1 MQFLT
6 LQQNNMRTFF
16 IDPSAG
22 NDANNGLSFANRK
35 KTISSVSGSLT
46 AGDDVRIIANTE
58 PINIGS
64 CTWNQYG
71 TITLPA
77 GETAGLYNDGAWA
90 SPGTGVTISV
100 PSTTIRR
107 EGANSA
113 LFTVANTYTGIT
125 KIASVSG
132 LSASDLSAYSKINLW
147 FQNSVGTT
155 YANLS
160 AFSLLLCSDSNGNV
174 PVYSLSFPA
183 SIAPPASTWVPI
195 VLDNV
200 APFSLATNINSI
212 TLSANR
218 QIHTAATGVYID
230 NVFASKN
237 IRLDGLISKNS
248 TTNVDVVKPEF
259 WWSPRS
265 VTGNVL
271 SVEQSPSIQ
280 NYAAAGGASRGYVGT
295 TEVASGYV
303 LYPFIQAATSSTATV
318 VLNNMS
324 IRIGTEALPITI
336 GGGWDRD
343 AMTQQISGVTWMGTT
358 HNSQIFIS
366 QNDSRNIAYN
376 NLGINRCQLSFR
388 IIGTNATATSG
399 ATLKNVHVT
408 GSRTLGFSF
417 LGASSNYILSCCSGI
432 QCGFTIASDA
442 PLSIVSV
449 LNLSAINVATVNS
462 AGNGIITSQS
472 HNNYFKD
479 VIAVNNTESGILH
492 QSNFCLFENVSCIR
506 NEAEGMY
513 LGSSGTVAAKNQ
525 IYNAYILNNG
535 IASGATSNSGITIDI
550 GATGNKFYN
559 TQVLYNS
566 GGSGAVSG
574 GIAYTGS
581 GGYDTL
587 FYGLTTLG
595 NRANG
600 ILTAFKFVQTTTTLQ
615 GDTFVYNWKSNETN
629 KVTGWLGNNGT
640 RLFSTNDQSNSNSH
654 FMYTDNGSIEG
665 TATSAR
671 SPGIGWI
678 MNIGNATGT
687 GTYFRGEQ
695 YPLTHN
701 IKSVLCTANT
711 PMTAS
716 LWVRRTNDT
725 VTGKFVMRGYQI
737 GGVDNDIKTYTTSA
751 SLTDWERLSI
761 AFTPTQTGF
770 VEFEMQT
777 FATNY
782 YATTAPTGILIWDD
796 FNVTPATTVAATS
809 GDYAFTAQGVVV
821 STPVSASSSSTP
833 VVVPSEKSFVFC

>member
-16 IDPSAG
+16 IDPVDG

-35 KTISSVSGSLT
+35 RTISSVSGSLT
-46 AGDDVRIIANTE
+46 AGDNVRIIANTA

-90 SPGTGVTISV
+90 SPGTGVTISA
-100 PSTTIRR
+100 PSTTIRK
-107 EGANSA
+107 EGVNSA
-113 LFTVANTYTGIT
+113 LLTVANTYTGTT

-132 LSASDLSAYSKINLW
+132 LSATDLSAYSKINLW

-174 PVYSLSFPA
+174 PVYSLPFPA
-183 SIAPPASTWVPI
+183 SIAPPVNTWVPI
-195 VLDNV
+195 VIDNV

-218 QIHTAATGVYID
+218 QIHTASTGVYID

-280 NYAAAGGASRGYVGT
+280 NYTATGGASRGYVGV
-295 TEVASGYV
+295 TEVAAGYV
-303 LYPFIQAATSSTATV
+303 LYPFIQAATSSSATG

-343 AMTQQISGVTWMGTT
+343 TMTQQISGVTWMGTS
-358 HNSQIFIS
+358 HNIQIFIS

-376 NLGINRCQLSFR
+376 NLGINRCQNSIR

-399 ATLKNVHVT
+399 VTLKNVHVT
-408 GSRTLGFSF
+408 GSRTQGIYMLTT
-417 LGASSNYILSCCSGI
+417 SNSYILSCCSGI
-432 QCGFTIASDA
+432 QCGFTTASDA
-442 PLSIVSV
+442 PFSIANV
-449 LNLSAINVATVNS
+449 LNLSAINIATANS
-462 AGNGIITSQS
+462 AGNGIITSQC
-472 HNNYFKD
+472 HNSYFKD
-479 VIAVNNTESGILH
+479 VIAVNNSDSGILH
-492 QSNFCLFENVSCIR
+492 QSNFCLLESISCF
-506 NEAEGMY
+506 NNGAEGIY
-513 LGSSGTVAAKNQ
+513 LGATGTVAANNK
-525 IYNAYILNNG
+525 IYNAYVLNNG
-535 IASGATSNSGITIDI
+535 IAAGATSNSGITIDI

-574 GIAYTGS
+574 GIAYAGS

-595 NRANG
+595 NKANG
-600 ILTAFKFVQTTTTLQ
+600 VLTAFKFSQTTTALQ
-615 GDTFVYNWKSNETN
+615 GNTFVYNWTSNETN
-629 KVTGWLGNNGT
+629 KATGWLGYNGT
-640 RLFSTNDQSNSNSH
+640 RLFSTNDQGNSNSH

-671 SPGIGWI
+671 SPGICWI
-678 MNIGNATGT
+678 MNVGNATGT

-711 PMTAS
+711 PTTAS

-725 VTGKFVMRGYQI
+725 VTGKFVINGLQI
-737 GGVDNDIKTYTTSA
+737 GGIDSDINVYTTSA
-751 SLTDWERLSI
+751 SLTDWERLNI

-782 YATTAPTGILIWDD
+782 YATTAPTGILVWDD
-796 FNVTPATTVAATS
+796 FDVTPSTAIAATS

-821 STPVSASSSSTP
+821 STPIVTTATAT
-833 VVVPSEKSFVFC
+833 EKSFVFC